1 MFEKIREDGSKRL
14 RMDAYPTLFAH
25 SAPPK
30 RRKPPADRSVA
41 LQPSLALSLG
51 DHSYASAD
59 VSHAPMAITV
69 DDHDYQDVC
78 AGIFLVSLQFTKCG
92 VARLVIVLWVCCP
105 VVYL

>member
-1 MFEKIREDGSKRL
+1 MFEKIREDASKRL
-14 RMDAYPTLFAH
+14 RMDAHPTLFAH

-41 LQPSLALSLG
+41 LQPALASSLG
-51 DHSYASAD
+51 DHSSAD

-78 AGIFLVSLQFTKCG
+78 AGIFLLSLQLTKCG
-92 VARLVIVLWVCCP
+92 VAKLVIVLWVCCP

>member
-1 MFEKIREDGSKRL
+1 VKMVL
-14 RMDAYPTLFAH
+14 RDCACMRTP
-25 SAPPK
+25 APPK

-41 LQPSLALSLG
+41 LQPSLVSSLG

-78 AGIFLVSLQFTKCG
+78 AGILLVSLQFTKCG

-105 VVYL
+105 VLYL

>member
-1 MFEKIREDGSKRL
+1 MFEKIREDGSMRL
-14 RMDAYPTLFAH
+14 RTDVYPTLFAH

-30 RRKPPADRSVA
+30 RRKPPADRSVV

-59 VSHAPMAITV
+59 ASHGPMAITV
-69 DDHDYQDVC
+69 NDHNYQDVC
-78 AGIFLVSLQFTKCG
+78 AGIFLVSVQFTKCG
-92 VARLVIVLWVCCP
+92 VVRLVIVLWVCCP

>member
-14 RMDAYPTLFAH
+14 RMDAYPTLFVH

-30 RRKPPADRSVA
+30 RRKPPAGRLVA
-41 LQPSLALSLG
+41 LQPSLASSLG

-69 DDHDYQDVC
+69 DDQDHQDVC
-78 AGIFLVSLQFTKCG
+78 AGIFLISLQFTKCG

>member
-14 RMDAYPTLFAH
+14 RMDAYPTLFIH
-25 SAPPK
+25 SAPLK

-59 VSHAPMAITV
+59 VSHSPMAITV
-69 DDHDYQDVC
+69 DDNDYQDVC

>member
-14 RMDAYPTLFAH
+14 RMDAYPTLFVH

-30 RRKPPADRSVA
+30 RRKPPADRSFP
-41 LQPSLALSLG
+41 LQPSPVSSLG

-69 DDHDYQDVC
+69 NDHDYQDVC
-78 AGIFLVSLQFTKCG
+78 AGVYLVSLQFTKHS
-92 VARLVIVLWVCCP
+92 VARLVIVLWVNCP